1 MIPSRYASLPS
12 SSPSKVDP
20 ATNDNKFGI
29 EKTVLGIDINA
40 VHNAVLKGG
49 TRIPGN
55 LQIRR
60 SVH

>member
-12 SSPSKVDP
+12 SSPSKVELKP
-20 ATNDNKFGI
+20 NDNKFGI

-55 LQIRR
+55 KSQIK
-60 SVH
+60 

>member
-12 SSPSKVDP
+12 SSPSKVELT
-20 ATNDNKFGI
+20 TNDNKFGI

-55 LQIRR
+55 RN
-60 SVH
+60 